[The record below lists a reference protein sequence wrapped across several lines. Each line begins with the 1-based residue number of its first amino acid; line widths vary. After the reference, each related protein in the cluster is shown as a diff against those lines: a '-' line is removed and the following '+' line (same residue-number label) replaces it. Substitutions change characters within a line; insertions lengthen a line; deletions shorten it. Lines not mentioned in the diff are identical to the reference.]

1 MNGSI
6 KDIRVLIAEDDYL
19 VGEMIKGMLAD
30 MGYTIVGHAADGIEA
45 TRMVESLH
53 PDVIVM
59 DIKMPDMDG
68 IEATYLIHER
78 YPTPVVVLT
87 AFETPELLSQA
98 SMAGVGAYLIKPPN
112 PHDIE
117 RAITVA
123 MARFKDLIALR
134 RLNAELQ
141 ERYVERDRLVQELQ
155 ETLARV
161 KVLSGLL
168 PICASCKKIRD
179 DQGYWNQIEAYL
191 RDHSDVEFSH
201 GLCPDCAK
209 KHYPEYFPGEGDD
222 DED

>member
-6 KDIRVLIAEDDYL
+6 KNIRVLIAEDDYL

-30 MGYTIVGHAADGIEA
+30 MGYTIVGHAADGFEA
-45 TRMVESLH
+45 TRMTESLH

-59 DIKMPDMDG
+59 DIKMPDMNG
-68 IEATYLIHER
+68 IEATCLIHER
-78 YPTPVVVLT
+78 CPTPVVVLT
-87 AFETPELLSQA
+87 AFETPELLNQA
-98 SMAGVGAYLIKPPN
+98 STAGVGAYLIKPPN

-117 RAITVA
+117 RAIVVA
-123 MARFKDLIALR
+123 MARFQDLIELR

-141 ERYVERDRLVQELQ
+141 ERYAERDRLVQELQ
-155 ETLARV
+155 ESLARV
-161 KVLSGLL
+161 RVLSGLL

-179 DQGYWNQIEAYL
+179 DQGYWNQIEIYF

-209 KHYPEYFPGEGDD
+209 KYYPEYFPTEGDD
-222 DED
+222 DEA